1 MSLTADKVEEMLT
14 NFVVENNELLE
25 KSAKD
30 DPQNYDIVMEA
41 LNIISSKFGKG
52 QVSAPK
58 VDEEPVKDVSPMIEP
73 PVVQPEPLVTE
84 TISVG
89 GEELTE
95 DELKEAIRDLK
106 PLAELD
112 DDIKAE
118 LESLKN
124 RLKSLKSIKKNKK
137 S

>member
-30 DPQNYDIVMEA
+30 DPQNYDILMEA

-73 PVVQPEPLVTE
+73 PVVQPE
-84 TISVG
+84 
-89 GEELTE
+89 
-95 DELKEAIRDLK
+95 
-106 PLAELD
+106 
-112 DDIKAE
+112 
-118 LESLKN
+118 
-124 RLKSLKSIKKNKK
+124 
-137 S
+137 